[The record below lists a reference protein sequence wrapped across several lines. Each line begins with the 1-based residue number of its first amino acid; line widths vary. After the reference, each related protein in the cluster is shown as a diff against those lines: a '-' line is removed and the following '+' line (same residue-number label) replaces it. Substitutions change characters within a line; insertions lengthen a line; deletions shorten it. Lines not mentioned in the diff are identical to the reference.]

1 MAQDRYTD
9 QEQDLFERELER
21 RLREELPNVR
31 EEEIKAAARRA
42 AERELEFRR
51 ESLREQLESE
61 VVDTTTESPVA
72 MREEA
77 NREAPSKLLIGIVL
91 LILLLF
97 LLAVLGR
104 LPGMG
109 NSAARPAAAN
119 ASGPLTP
126 QLGGDGPV
134 ATPVAGAVAGSQ
146 IGQGN
151 PDAGAILPPGTLD
164 PSRPPIGDMFLPF
177 YQNNG
182 GLRIFGYPLSPVV
195 EINGRLVQWF
205 ERSRLEYW
213 PENPEPYTV
222 QPGLVGLEYTDG
234 RDFPTTEFFANTD
247 DRWFFPETSHS
258 VQGAF
263 LRFWI
268 DNGGVSIFGFPI
280 SEVLV
285 EVEPDTN
292 RWKTVQYF
300 QRARFELNND
310 VPDGHPERVQLGLLG
325 RALYLNEEKSR
336 VIAAPEPTP
345 VPLP

>member
-1 MAQDRYTD
+1 MTQDRYTD

-21 RLREELPNVR
+21 RLREELPSVR

-42 AERELEFRR
+42 AERELAFRR
-51 ESLREQLESE
+51 ESLREQLDSE
-61 VVDTTTESPVA
+61 VVESTAEDPAA

-77 NREAPSKLLIGIVL
+77 NREAPSKLLIGVIL

-109 NSAARPAAAN
+109 NSQARSAAAN

-126 QLGGDGPV
+126 QLGQDGPE
-134 ATPVAGAVAGSQ
+134 ATPVGGAITGSQ

-151 PDAGAILPPGTLD
+151 PDAGVILPPGSLD
-164 PSRPPIGDMFLPF
+164 SSQPLIGDMFRPF
-177 YQNNG
+177 YDSNG
-182 GLRIFGYPLSPVV
+182 GLRIFGYPLSPVIEV
-195 EINGRLVQWF
+195 EGRLVQWF

-213 PENPEPYTV
+213 PENPPPYTV
-222 QPGLVGLEYTDG
+222 EPGLVGVEYTDG
-234 RDFPTTEFFANTD
+234 RDFPNTEFFANTD
-247 DRWFFPETSHS
+247 DRWYFPETGHS

-268 DNGGVSIFGFPI
+268 ENGGLPIFGYPI

-300 QRARFELNND
+300 QRARFELNSD
-310 VPDGHPERVQLGLLG
+310 VDDSHPDRVQLGLLG

-336 VIAAPEPTP
+336 IIAAPEPTL

>member
-1 MAQDRYTD
+1 MAHDRYTE

-61 VVDTTTESPVA
+61 VVETTTESPVA

-77 NREAPSKLLIGIVL
+77 NREAPSKVLIGIIL

-97 LLAVLGR
+97 LLAALGR

-109 NSAARPAAAN
+109 SNATRPAAAN

-126 QLGGDGPV
+126 QLGGAGTIT
-134 ATPVAGAVAGSQ
+134 TPGGDAVTGSQ

-151 PDAGAILPPGTLD
+151 PDAGAILPPGAVD
-164 PSRPPIGDMFLPF
+164 PARPPIGEMFLPF
-177 YQNNG
+177 YEANG
-182 GLRIFGYPLSPVV
+182 GLRIFGYPLSPVM

-213 PENPEPYTV
+213 PEHPEPYTV
-222 QPGLVGLEYTDG
+222 QPGLVGVEYTDG
-234 RDFPTTEFFANTD
+234 RDFPEVAFFANTE
-247 DRWFFPETSHS
+247 DRWYFAETGHS
-258 VQGAF
+258 VQGEF

-268 DNGGVSIFGFPI
+268 DNGGLRIFGYPI

-285 EVEPDTN
+285 EVEPASG

-300 QRARFELNND
+300 ERARFELNND
-310 VPDGHPERVQLGLLG
+310 VPAGHPDRVQLGLLG

-336 VIAAPEPTP
+336 IIAVPEPTP